1 MSKKFP
7 FYKQLDAMDCGPT
20 CLRMVAKHYGK
31 HYSLETLRRKSFIGR
46 EGVSMLGIS
55 TAAESIGFRS
65 IGVHISFQQL
75 AEAPLPCIVHW
86 KQNHFVVVYDIKI
99 RKNRERPIV
108 ETRHGTSLQIPPEGT
123 VYVADPAQGLIKF
136 TVQEFLSGWLSTK
149 TEGQDE
155 GVALLLEPTPD
166 FYNAEGEKQDKTK
179 LSFVLQ
185 YLRPYK
191 KLIVQ
196 LFLGM
201 LLGTLLQLIF
211 PFLTQ
216 TIVDYGIGNN
226 NLSFVVVILIA
237 QLTLYVAQT
246 AVEFIRSWILL
257 HISTRI
263 NISII
268 SDFLIKLMKLPIA
281 FFDTKM
287 IGDIMQRIGDHS
299 RIEAFLTSSTLNT
312 LFSFVNL
319 IVFSIVLALYN
330 LKLFMV
336 FLIASIL
343 YVLWITIFLK
353 KRKELDYKRFAQASA
368 EQSNLYQLITGMQE
382 IKLNNCEKQKRWEWE
397 NIQAKLFRVSIKG
410 LALSQYQQSG
420 AFFINETK
428 NILISF
434 VSAAAV
440 IKGNM
445 TLGMMT
451 AVQYIIGQLN
461 APINQM
467 IGFIQSAQD
476 AKISLERLGE
486 IHNRED
492 EGSQCT
498 MYNEQCTMI
507 GDMTNPDVVGTYRI
521 RPMDLRMESVTFRYD
536 ELSDNVLENITLEIP
551 AGKVTAIVGMSG
563 SGKTTIVKLLLGFY
577 PPKKGEILA
586 GGTNLKNMR
595 PSDWRARCGA
605 VMQDGFIFSDTI
617 ARNIAVGEE
626 HIDGQRLL
634 NAVRVANIE
643 EMIDA
648 LPLGYNTKIGQEGKG
663 ISQGQRQRILIARAV
678 YKNPDFLF
686 FDEATNALDANNEKV
701 IMENLQQF
709 FKGRTVVVVAHR
721 LSTVKNADQIVV
733 LNHGRI
739 VEVGT
744 HEQLTALRGEYFELV
759 RNQLEM
765 GS

>member
-1 MSKKFP
+1 MSKNFP
-7 FYKQLDAMDCGPT
+7 FYHQLDAMDCGPT

-31 HYSLETLRRKSFIGR
+31 HYSLETLRQKSFIGR

-55 TAAESIGFRS
+55 TAAESIGFRT
-65 IGVHISFQQL
+65 IGVHISFEQL

-86 KQNHFVVVYDIKI
+86 KQNHFVIVYDIKI

-123 VYVADPAQGLIKF
+123 VYVADPAQGHIKF

-179 LSFVLQ
+179 LSFVLR

-201 LLGTLLQLIF
+201 LLGTMLQLIF

-268 SDFLIKLMKLPIA
+268 SDFLIKLMKLPIS

-330 LKLFMV
+330 LKLFTV
-336 FLIASIL
+336 FLVASIL

-440 IKGNM
+440 IKGDM

-507 GDMTNPDVVGTYRI
+507 GDMSNPDGVETCHGAS
-521 RPMDLRMESVTFRYD
+521 LQMENVTFRYD

-626 HIDGQRLL
+626 HIDTQRLL

-739 VEVGT
+739 VEVGA

-765 GS
+765 GNS

>member
-1 MSKKFP
+1 MSRSFHH
-7 FYKQLDAMDCGPT
+7 FHQLDAMDCGPT
-20 CLRMVAKHYGK
+20 CLRMVAKHYGR
-31 HYSLETLRRKSFIGR
+31 HYSLETLRQKCFIGR
-46 EGVSMLGIS
+46 SGVSLLGIS
-55 TAAESIGFRS
+55 EAAESIGFRT
-65 IGVHISFQQL
+65 IGVHISFAQL

-86 KQNHFVVVYDIKI
+86 KQNHFVVVYDIRAQKKGNEYI
-99 RKNRERPIV
+99 
-108 ETRHGTSLQIPPEGT
+108 GT
-123 VYVADPAQGLIKF
+123 VFVADPGQGKIKF
-136 TVQEFLSGWLSTK
+136 TVQEFLSGWLSTHND
-149 TEGQDE
+149 GQDE
-155 GVALLLEPTPD
+155 GIALLLETTPD
-166 FYNAEGEKQDKTK
+166 FYTMEDEKPDKTK
-179 LSFVLQ
+179 LRFVLQ

-201 LLGTLLQLIF
+201 ILGTLLQLIF

-216 TIVDYGIGNN
+216 SIVDYGIGNN
-226 NLSFVVVILIA
+226 KLGFVTLILIA

-268 SDFLIKLMKLPIA
+268 SDFLIKLMKLPIG

-299 RIEAFLTSSTLNT
+299 RIEAFLTSTTLNT

-319 IVFSIVLALYN
+319 IVFSVVLALYS
-330 LKLFMV
+330 LKLFFV
-336 FLIASIL
+336 FLIASTL
-343 YVLWITIFLK
+343 YVLWITLFLK

-368 EQSNLYQLITGMQE
+368 EQSNLYQMITGMQE
-382 IKLNNCEKQKRWEWE
+382 IKLNNCEKHKRWEWE

-434 VSAAAV
+434 FAAAAV
-440 IKGNM
+440 INGDM

-461 APINQM
+461 SPINQM

-492 EGSQCT
+492 EEKDEKDRI
-498 MYNEQCTMI
+498 NEWPT
-507 GDMTNPDVVGTYRI
+507 GTEPLSLQI
-521 RPMDLRMESVTFRYD
+521 DNVTFRYD
-536 ELSDNVLENITLEIP
+536 ELGDNVLEDLTLHIP

-563 SGKTTIVKLLLGFY
+563 SGKTTLVKLLLGFY
-577 PPKKGEILA
+577 PPNKGEIMV
-586 GGTNLKNMR
+586 GDINLDNVGR
-595 PSDWRARCGA
+595 HFWRSQCGA
-605 VMQDGFIFSDTI
+605 VMQDGYIFSDTI
-617 ARNIAVGEE
+617 ARNIAVGDGA
-626 HIDGQRLL
+626 IDRQRLL
-634 NAVRVANIE
+634 KAVRVSNIQE
-643 EMIDA
+643 AIEGM
-648 LPLGYNTKIGQEGKG
+648 PLGYNTKIGQEGQG
-663 ISQGQRQRILIARAV
+663 VSQGQRQRLLIARAV
-678 YKNPDFLF
+678 YKDPTFLF
-686 FDEATNALDANNEKV
+686 FDEATNSLDANNERV
-701 IMENLQQF
+701 IMDNLQQF
-709 FKGRTVVVVAHR
+709 FKGKTVVVVAHR

-739 VEVGT
+739 TEVGT
-744 HEQLTALRGEYFELV
+744 HEELTARKGEYYELV
-759 RNQLEM
+759 KNQLEL
-765 GS
+765 GN